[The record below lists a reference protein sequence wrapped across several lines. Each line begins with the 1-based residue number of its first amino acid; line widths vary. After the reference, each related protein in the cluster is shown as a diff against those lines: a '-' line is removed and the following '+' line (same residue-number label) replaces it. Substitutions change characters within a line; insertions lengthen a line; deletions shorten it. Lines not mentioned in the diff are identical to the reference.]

1 MPTKMPEMPEV
12 LAARDAYKEA
22 ERLAIEIRARARI
35 RLGRAS
41 LEERTR
47 MRKGQGDVARE
58 LGVVVEQVRRY
69 EADWRKWQAEHPGEE
84 P

>member
-1 MPTKMPEMPEV
+1 MPEMPEV

-22 ERLAIEIRARARI
+22 ELQAIDIRTRARV
-35 RLGRAS
+35 RLGRTS
-41 LEERTR
+41 LQERTR
-47 MRKGQGDVARE
+47 LRKTQDDVAKE

-69 EADWRKWQAEHPGEE
+69 EADWRKWQAERPGEE